1 MKATVQESKSA
12 GEFKTHIQALMKA
25 RAQAAFKGQ
34 TSLLNSY
41 HKEISK
47 AQKQLKKLTK
57 K

>member
-1 MKATVQESKSA
+1 MKTTIQESKSA
-12 GEFKTHIQALMKA
+12 VEIKTHIKTLMKA

-34 TSLLNSY
+34 TSLLNYY

-47 AQKQLKKLTK
+47 AQKQLKNLTK